1 MILFGPTILK
11 KNGIFQVCVSVCVC
25 VYTCTHVWNGRPRAI
40 GAVKGKLEKEKREFQ
55 DREKKGERRKQRPL
69 FSFLS
74 QTVSRFGCFW
84 VQNEIRLSWSRKC
97 PQFKYLQLIMLQLL
111 VFPFSLPSSQMI
123 LKKNHSFKKLFFQC
137 WKNMEK
143 LLNSLRALRLSIF
156 TVSRWIDKP
165 ESQRWGRQAPL
176 C

>member
-1 MILFGPTILK
+1 MILVGPTILK
-11 KNGIFQVCVSVCVC
+11 KNGILQVCVSVCVC
-25 VYTCTHVWNGRPRAI
+25 VYTCTQVWNGRPRAI

-55 DREKKGERRKQRPL
+55 DREKKGERRKWRPL

-84 VQNEIRLSWSRKC
+84 VQNEIHLSWSRKC

-123 LKKNHSFKKLFFQC
+123 KKKITVLKNYFLNVEKIWKSYWTALGHSA
-137 WKNMEK
+137 
-143 LLNSLRALRLSIF
+143 SPS
-156 TVSRWIDKP
+156 
-165 ESQRWGRQAPL
+165 SQWADG
-176 C
+176 